1 VPIGRHAGAGG
12 QSARVGL
19 ARELPPQRVVGR
31 PPALLCGGGGPCRGH
46 TAAPMALRRR
56 CARRRAA
63 ECACRTAGSVGF
75 ELGWMLGAF
84 RRRPRPSLLSIL
96 SSLDSA
102 RCAVCRRF
110 SRFPMDVPARA
121 ARHLFEAHDPA
132 GSGGCVPL
140 SVRCTRTPARHYPPF
155 YWLLVIAH
163 RQLSDRI
170 FSCGA

>member
-1 VPIGRHAGAGG
+1 VPTGRHIGAGG
-12 QSARVGL
+12 AGRYGRARARAAATAWRQAPTSAPVWLRW
-19 ARELPPQRVVGR
+19 ALPRPYGGACEAVV
-31 PPALLCGGGGPCRGH
+31 
-46 TAAPMALRRR
+46 ALRASEGRVAVGQGSRQRR
-56 CARRRAA
+56 GG
-63 ECACRTAGSVGF
+63 AGR
-75 ELGWMLGAF
+75 ELGAF
-84 RRRPRPSLLSIL
+84 RRRSRPSLLSIL

-102 RCAVCRRF
+102 CCAVCRRF
-110 SRFPMDVPARA
+110 SRFPMDVLARA

-140 SVRCTRTPARHYPPF
+140 SVRCTRTLARHDPPF